1 MINLT
6 EEQKK
11 QSNGENVVFI
21 SKVSQFEIWKA
32 IYDSKI
38 FSRIKL
44 TATAK
49 LVLFGIARHYNP
61 DKEECFPSY
70 SYICDHCGVS
80 KKSIERAIKELVN
93 AKLITYRTQKVNR
106 YRLTGYFFA
115 CVNLTLD
122 QRQNDAV
129 NQRQNDAQTNNSHEE
144 IKKRDEFLQNF
155 SVENGSESVEQER
168 EVRRETPSTCGNT
181 NQEPPED
188 LANEVIVPVE
198 RKSPGFAKNKSW
210 YSKKQRAF
218 ENPGEN
224 RGKGKISVPPTD
236 GGSCRVPSAAETRA
250 YMEKVR
256 QNREEN
262 CSPRQ
267 YERERARVWYAN
279 VGSAGRQTTVGQF
292 LIAKYGG
299 WKAEGGWENATRE
312 ENKGK

>member
-6 EEQKK
+6 EEQMK
-11 QSNGENVVFI
+11 QENGGNVVFI

-61 DKEECFPSY
+61 DKKECFPSY

-115 CVNLTLD
+115 CVKLTLD
-122 QRQNDAV
+122 NGQNDAS
-129 NQRQNDAQTNNSHEE
+129 NYRQNDAQTNNPHEE
-144 IKKRDEFLQNF
+144 IKKRDEVLQNF
-155 SVENGSESVEQER
+155 SDETGSEKEER
-168 EVRRETPSTCGNT
+168 LENPSTCGHI
-181 NQEPPED
+181 NQEQPED
-188 LANEVIVPVE
+188 LTNEVIVPVE
-198 RKSPGFAKNKSW
+198 RKSPAFPKNKSW
-210 YSKKQRAF
+210 YTRKRSES
-218 ENPGEN
+218 ENPGAN
-224 RGKGKISVPPTD
+224 RGKGRVSVPPTD

-279 VGSAGRQTTVGQF
+279 VGSGGRQTNVGQF

-299 WKAEGGWENATRE
+299 WKEVIAKRS
-312 ENKGK
+312 KSIIIKL